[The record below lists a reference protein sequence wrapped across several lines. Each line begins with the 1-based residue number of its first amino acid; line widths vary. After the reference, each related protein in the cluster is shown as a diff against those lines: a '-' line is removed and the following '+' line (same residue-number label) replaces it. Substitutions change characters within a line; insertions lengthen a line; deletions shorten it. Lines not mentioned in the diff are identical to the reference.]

1 MAESTSIQRYLVSHC
16 EQNMSLNWEA
26 DTLVAASSANVDRYK
41 RNFLRQ
47 AVCEF
52 RFPTLMELGEP
63 RPPASLVTALR
74 KEYPHL
80 ELANEVTL
88 GFGGGTSGS
97 NNAHIFRSAKLTW
110 TVTLKQSVLT
120 IETTAY
126 TNYAHMK
133 ERVLHVVDAASK
145 IIDSDFFTRVGL
157 RYINVIDSGTDP
169 TDGWINPVLVAPIRS
184 GDFLGVQEYAG
195 KLQLG
200 APDGGCLLQHG
211 IRLKPPHSGEAVPP
225 EYVLDIDTFRNEVKL
240 SDIGAVLD
248 AMHTQ
253 EFNFFDWSIGPKARE
268 YLSADRSPTK
278 SEDRPWTTI

>member
-1 MAESTSIQRYLVSHC
+1 MSSI
-16 EQNMSLNWEA
+16 WEA
-26 DTLVAASSANVDRYK
+26 DTLVTVRSENVDRYK

-47 AVCEF
+47 AVCEL

-88 GFGGGTSGS
+88 GIGGGVPGS

-110 TVTLKQSVLT
+110 TVSLKQSVLT

-126 TNYAHMK
+126 TDYAHMK
-133 ERVLHVVDAASK
+133 ERVLRVVEAASK

-169 TDGWINPVLVAPIRS
+169 TDGWINPVLVAPIHS
-184 GDFLGVQEYAG
+184 GQFVGVQEYAG
-195 KLQLG
+195 KLQLA

-211 IRLKPPHSGEAVPP
+211 IRFKPPHSGEAVPP
-225 EYVLDIDTFRNEVKL
+225 EYVLDIDTFRNEVTL
-240 SDIGAVLD
+240 SDTGVVLD
-248 AMHTQ
+248 AMHAQ
-253 EFNFFDWSIGPKARE
+253 AFDFFDWAIGPKARE
-268 YLSADRSPTK
+268 HLSADRPST
-278 SEDRPWTTI
+278 RV